1 MSESA
6 ISSWLAWHKPNP
18 KARLRL
24 FCFPYGGG
32 AAGAYRAWQDHLPSS
47 IEVCP
52 VQIPGRENRLHEPCY
67 TSLDLLVEATAEGLA
82 GLLDKPFAFFGH
94 SMGAMLGFELAR
106 YLRQKQLA
114 QPVYLFASGRRPPHV
129 ADHWRI
135 IYNLERDEFIVAL
148 RELNSTRKEV
158 FENDDLLNL
167 LLPMLRADYEI
178 VQTYR
183 YRPGDPF
190 KFPVTAFGGEED
202 IDESKE
208 HLEAWRE
215 QTRSSFSLHMF
226 PGNHFFIHSSRQ
238 ALLQIIREQLKLSLD
253 KKHSNERSL

>member
-1 MSESA
+1 MSESTTTP
-6 ISSWLAWHKPNP
+6 WLAWYKRKPE
-18 KARLRL
+18 ARLRL

-32 AAGAYRAWQDHLPSS
+32 AAGAFRAWQDYLPSS

-67 TSLDLLVEATAEGLA
+67 TNLDLLVEATAQGL
-82 GLLDKPFAFFGH
+82 GRLLDKPFAFFGH

-106 YLRQKQLA
+106 YFRERQLA
-114 QPVYLFASGRRPPHV
+114 QPAFLFVSGRRPPHV
-129 ADHWRI
+129 PDQWRI
-135 IYNLERDEFIVAL
+135 IYDLERDEFIGAL

-167 LLPMLRADYEI
+167 VLPMLRADYEI

-190 KFPVTAFGGEED
+190 KFPITAFGGEED

-215 QTRSSFSLHMF
+215 QTQSCFSLHMF
-226 PGNHFFIHSSRQ
+226 PGNHFFIHSSRP
-238 ALLQIIREQLKLSLD
+238 ALLQIIGEQLKSSLD
-253 KKHSNERSL
+253 KQHSTRSL